1 MPASLQFL
9 ASDGTTVI
17 TTDNEGA
24 IPSPG
29 SSTATKYFVKNVGDV
44 QCTNLVLSLVQV
56 GSNDGVLYA
65 LIAPDSG
72 GSPGTFGTS
81 NITIGTLAAGA
92 SQAFWAKSTLTAGL
106 TPNNNPRRWTIHAA
120 GNSL

>member
-1 MPASLQFL
+1 MPASLEFL
-9 ASDGTTVI
+9 AADGTTVI

-44 QCTNLVLSLVQV
+44 SCTNLTLTIQQV
-56 GSNDGVLYA
+56 GSNDGSLYA

-72 GSPGTFGTS
+72 GSPGTFATTP
-81 NITIGTLAAGA
+81 ITVGTLAAGA
-92 SQAFWAKSTLTAGL
+92 SQAFWAKSSLTAGL
-106 TPNNNPRRWTIHAA
+106 TPNNNARRWNIHAE